1 MSDTIETVKVEA
13 DNEHGYK
20 IINKSDMKESDRIYG
35 EREERTAPK
44 RAPNKKGS

>member
-1 MSDTIETVKVEA
+1 MSETIETVKIQA

-35 EREERTAPK
+35 ERKAPAATK
-44 RAPNKKGS
+44 RGK